1 MSIAVLFR
9 QHSHAIGDFMTEQNF
24 TAQNFSAMR
33 RAMVD
38 SQLRTSDV
46 NEPLIIEAFLAEPR
60 EDYLPQER
68 ASAAYIDRA
77 VPLSVDGRALNPP
90 LATARLIMEAAP
102 HAGDKVLLIGA
113 ATGYAAALL
122 ARLGCDV
129 IAVEEDES
137 LASLARAALAGKA
150 GITLVNAPHA
160 NGAPAG
166 APYDILFID
175 GAAEDVPQALIDQLK
190 VDGRAVF
197 ARLERG
203 VTRLCVGTRT
213 SGGFGARA
221 FADSEAV
228 TLPGFA
234 RPKTFS
240 F

>member
-1 MSIAVLFR
+1 MPIAVLYG

-24 TAQNFSAMR
+24 TAMR

-46 NEPLIIEAFLAEPR
+46 NEPLIIEAFLDEPR

-77 VPLSVDGRALNPP
+77 VPLSVNGRALNPP
-90 LATARLIMEAAP
+90 LATARLIMEATP
-102 HAGDKVLLIGA
+102 RAGDKVLLIGA

-122 ARLGCDV
+122 ARLGCQV
-129 IAVEEDES
+129 TAVEEDAG
-137 LASLARAALAGKA
+137 LAALARTALAGKA
-150 GITLVNAPHA
+150 GITVETAPHA
-160 NGAPAG
+160 TGAPAG

-175 GAAEDVPQALIDQLK
+175 GAVEEVPQALVDQLK

>member
-1 MSIAVLFR
+1 MSIAVLLR

-24 TAQNFSAMR
+24 TAMR
-33 RAMVD
+33 RAMVE

-46 NEPLIIEAFLAEPR
+46 NEPYIIEAFLAEPR
-60 EDYLPQER
+60 EDYLPPER
-68 ASAAYIDRA
+68 RSAAYIDRA
-77 VPLSVDGRALNPP
+77 VPLSADRALNPP
-90 LATARLIMEAAP
+90 IATARLVVEAAP
-102 HAGDKVLLIGA
+102 RAGDKVLLIGA

-122 ARLGCDV
+122 ARLGCNV
-129 IAVEEDES
+129 TAVEEDES
-137 LASLARAALAGKA
+137 LAALARTALAGKA
-150 GITLVNAPHA
+150 GITLHTAPHA
-160 NGAPAG
+160 VGAPAG

-213 SGGFGARA
+213 TGGFGARA

-228 TLPGFA
+228 TLPGFV

>member
-24 TAQNFSAMR
+24 TAMR
-33 RAMVD
+33 RAMVE

-46 NEPLIIEAFLAEPR
+46 NEPYIIEAFLAEPR
-60 EDYLPQER
+60 EEYLPQER
-68 ASAAYIDRA
+68 RSAAYIDRA
-77 VPLSVDGRALNPP
+77 VPLSADRALNPP
-90 LATARLIMEAAP
+90 IATARLIVEAAP
-102 HAGDKVLLIGA
+102 RAGDKVLLIGA

-129 IAVEEDES
+129 TAVEEDES
-137 LASLARAALAGKA
+137 LAALARTALAGKA
-150 GITLVNAPHA
+150 GITLQTAPHA
-160 NGAPAG
+160 AGASAG

>member
-24 TAQNFSAMR
+24 TAMR
-33 RAMVD
+33 RAMVE

-46 NEPLIIEAFLAEPR
+46 NEPYIIEAFLAEPR
-60 EDYLPQER
+60 EEYLPQER
-68 ASAAYIDRA
+68 RSAAYIDRA
-77 VPLSVDGRALNPP
+77 VPLSADRALNPP
-90 LATARLIMEAAP
+90 IATARLIVEAAP
-102 HAGDKVLLIGA
+102 RAGDKVLLIGA
-113 ATGYAAALL
+113 ATGYTAALL
-122 ARLGCDV
+122 ARLGCEV
-129 IAVEEDES
+129 TAVEEDES
-137 LASLARAALAGKA
+137 LAALARTALAGKA
-150 GITLVNAPHA
+150 GITLQTAPHA
-160 NGAPAG
+160 AGAPAG